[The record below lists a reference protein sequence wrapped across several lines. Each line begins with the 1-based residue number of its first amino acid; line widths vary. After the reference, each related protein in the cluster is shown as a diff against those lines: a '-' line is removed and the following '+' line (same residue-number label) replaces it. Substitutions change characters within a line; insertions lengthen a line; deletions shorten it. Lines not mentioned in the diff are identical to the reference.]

1 MFEGENIL
9 GGEKKKER
17 KKKKSIRKKKIAHVF
32 QAVLYIFLRALV
44 EY

>member
-9 GGEKKKER
+9 GGEKKKE

>member
-1 MFEGENIL
+1 MKGKIFWVAKKKRK
-9 GGEKKKER
+9 EKKKRVFE
-17 KKKKSIRKKKIAHVF
+17 KKKIAHVF

>member
-9 GGEKKKER
+9 GGEKKKE
-17 KKKKSIRKKKIAHVF
+17 KKKRVFEKKKIAHVF